1 MPRRKLS
8 KIDDL
13 PKADLPSLSDQQMEW
28 VRHRLAGKTASDA
41 YRQSYDC
48 SNMADRT
55 VWAEASRINTDPD
68 VAAWLA
74 AAREACLGTASVTLA
89 SHVQELERLKE
100 IALKTGNVGAA
111 VAAEQSRGKASGLY
125 VERFENV
132 TPRDPMEILEELAAS
147 SPAVAEAMAAELGVE
162 LPVSRTEH

>member
-1 MPRRKLS
+1 MPRRKVT
-8 KIDDL
+8 KVDDL
-13 PKADLPSLSDQQMEW
+13 PKADLPALSDQQMEW
-28 VRHRLAGKTASDA
+28 VRHRLSGKTASDA

-55 VWAEASRINTDPD
+55 IWAEASRINTDPD

-125 VERFENV
+125 IERYEDV
-132 TPRDPMEILEELAAS
+132 SPRDPMDIIREVATS
-147 SPAVAEAMAAELGVE
+147 SPALAQAMAAELGVE
-162 LPVSRTEH
+162 LPTSRTAH